1 MHQEWHWKSRARSY
15 TRTRKLNGSCVQSG
29 VVGAEARYRDQYDRN
44 QPGASHCMFLIE
56 CGLVLIA
63 VVFAFAAPTTGSR
76 FFEAVVR
83 PFSRL
88 ARRRRMA
95 VVAVGVKG
103 PARRGVARPHL
114 QPPTPRLHD
123 CARIPV

>member
-1 MHQEWHWKSRARSY
+1 
-15 TRTRKLNGSCVQSG
+15 
-29 VVGAEARYRDQYDRN
+29 
-44 QPGASHCMFLIE
+44 MFLIE

-76 FFEAVVR
+76 FFEAVER

-95 VVAVGVKG
+95 VVAVGVAALAVHAMALPILHIPSPG
-103 PARRGVARPHL
+103 
-114 QPPTPRLHD
+114 LHD
-123 CARIPV
+123 EFSYLLIGDTFAYGRVPNPTQPLVSH

>member
-76 FFEAVVR
+76 FFEAVER
-83 PFSRL
+83 PFSGL
-88 ARRRRMA
+88 ARRQRMA
-95 VVAVGVKG
+95 VVAVRVIALGVH
-103 PARRGVARPHL
+103 AIA
-114 QPPTPRLHD
+114 PPML
-123 CARIPV
+123 RIPFPGLQERFS